1 MPAIRDQEYAAVVK
15 RERPLIQATAYL
27 LTGDSVQAERVVQL
41 VLAQLYGRWP
51 RRPNPRL
58 AVIRAVVHTARE
70 PVNLPWE
77 YRSRV
82 ELIDGPP
89 AVPPAEP
96 IIADLR
102 MLSYDQRAAV
112 VLDRYAG
119 LSDAQI
125 ADILQLQVGDLLS
138 LLQRARAVL
147 SAGHPERA
155 SDETLTQ
162 ELTTAIPYE
171 LRESLGGAADLAHGR
186 RLSHRRWIQRVSAAL
201 ASVVVVILTAVLL
214 VPTTRPPAPQ
224 AAPPQPTPT
233 TVSTICGRGYD
244 RLDGHDPSS
253 AVCRAKILLK
263 WRSEMAQVAT
273 SQLDPEGKYFSGFG
287 YGYDRRYDTPSFWAG
302 QGGALAFEMFRLKKG
317 ATEVYLQI
325 ATSRKFAVRCGAT
338 THQQCLRFFFM
349 DGNSY
354 LVTDSRLADGGIE
367 VQYSPKG
374 DEVITVVVRNTQR
387 GKMLD
392 ISTGDLIKLVQDERL
407 HLPKR

>member
-1 MPAIRDQEYAAVVK
+1 MRAIRDQEYAAVVE
-15 RERPLIQATAYL
+15 RERPLMQATAYL
-27 LTGDSVQAERVVQL
+27 LTADSVQAERVVQL
-41 VLAQLYGRWP
+41 VLAQLYRHWP
-51 RRPNPRL
+51 RSPNPHL
-58 AVIRAVVHTARE
+58 AAIRAVVHTARV

-77 YRSRV
+77 YRARV
-82 ELIDGPP
+82 ELIDGPL
-89 AVPPAEP
+89 AVPAAEP

-102 MLSYDQRAAV
+102 MLSDEQRAAV

-119 LSDAQI
+119 LTDAQI
-125 ADILQLQVGDLLS
+125 ADILKLQVGDLLS
-138 LLQRARAVL
+138 LLRRARGILA
-147 SAGHPERA
+147 AGHPERM
-155 SDETLTQ
+155 SEETLTE
-162 ELTTAIPYE
+162 ELTAAIPYE
-171 LRESLGGAADLAHGR
+171 LRESLGSAADLAHGR
-186 RLSHRRWIQRVSAAL
+186 RLSRRRWVQRGSAAL
-201 ASVVVVILTAVLL
+201 ASVVVVIVAAVLL
-214 VPTTRPPAPQ
+214 IPTRPPAPQ

-233 TVSTICGRGYD
+233 TISTICGRGYD

-273 SQLDPEGKYFSGFG
+273 SQLDPQGKYFSGFG
-287 YGYDRRYDTPSFWAG
+287 YGYDRRYDTPSFWSG

-354 LVTDSRLADGGIE
+354 LVTDSRLADRGIE

-374 DEVITVVVRNTQR
+374 DEVITVVARNTQR
-387 GKMLD
+387 GKTLD
-392 ISTGDLIKLVQDERL
+392 ISTGDLINLVQDERL